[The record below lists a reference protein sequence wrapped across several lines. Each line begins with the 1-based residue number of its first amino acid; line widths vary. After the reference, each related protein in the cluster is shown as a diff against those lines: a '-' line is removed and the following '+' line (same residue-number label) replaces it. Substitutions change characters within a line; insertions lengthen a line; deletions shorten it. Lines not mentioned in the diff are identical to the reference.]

1 LKKKAKYC
9 DNIIQDY
16 FCTFVL
22 DSKKIRA
29 ESKIFFQPNPNVIN
43 FDSPLFFYPPPPFL
57 VSNERKKS
65 KSNNQ
70 SYFIAKKQTNHPKPS
85 K

>member
-22 DSKKIRA
+22 DSKKKIRA
-29 ESKIFFQPNPNVIN
+29 ESKIFFQPKPNVIN

-57 VSNERKKS
+57 VSNERK
-65 KSNNQ
+65 NQ
-70 SYFIAKKQTNHPKPS
+70 KLTNHIS
-85 K
+85 